1 MIRYIKQVR
10 RYSSTDSTYKKS
22 FTQYWLR
29 NFYLENPELD
39 PHRHKKQEKK
49 SKKENNEENNEE
61 NKQENKQENK

>member
-1 MIRYIKQVR
+1 MIRYIKQIR

-39 PHRHKKQEKK
+39 PHKYDKKQEKK
-49 SKKENNEENNEE
+49 QEKKNKKE
-61 NKQENKQENK
+61 KK

>member
-39 PHRHKKQEKK
+39 PHRHEKK
-49 SKKENNEENNEE
+49 NKKEKKKNKKEKK
-61 NKQENKQENK
+61 KQENK

>member
-1 MIRYIKQVR
+1 MIRYIKQIR

-39 PHRHKKQEKK
+39 PHRQEKKQEKK
-49 SKKENNEENNEE
+49 KKNKKE
-61 NKQENKQENK
+61 KK